1 MKAGHECPL
10 EKKIEKKLVLSRFPA
25 NLAHRKLRKLL
36 LFPAIFQ
43 FFPVITPTRE
53 SFVKLAYISMQATV
67 TAVMALALGEMFIC
81 SNIAAKSFGDGAQAI
96 HKDKESYLGP
106 VAGF

>member
-10 EKKIEKKLVLSRFPA
+10 EKKIEKKLLLSRFPA
-25 NLAHRKLRKLL
+25 DLAHRKLP

-43 FFPVITPTRE
+43 FFPVITPTWE
-53 SFVKLAYISMQATV
+53 SFVKLADISMQATV
-67 TAVMALALGEMFIC
+67 PAVMALALGEMFIC
-81 SNIAAKSFGDGAQAI
+81 SKIAAKPFGDGAQAI
-96 HKDKESYLGP
+96 HKDKESDLGP